1 MSTMQRV
8 EKKSQELLSA
18 SQIRVV
24 ELIAV
29 FCIVY
34 LAKEI
39 AGFTYRT
46 SLVTAVFLGAA
57 FLNLLITGL
66 ENIFSGRHGS
76 TDRGKRLWECG
87 TVTVDIFT
95 VIALIYLTGT
105 AESPFLFL
113 VTIPLFFAGRLL
125 PALRAGLAVTA
136 VTLASVV
143 IIGLMEIRGFIPHFS
158 CYGDSTGE
166 VPPLNHLVGMVM
178 VLCGFMGLMTYL
190 FSTFYENFNVYFRN
204 AENRLIS
211 SRRRIIELTRL
222 YDISLGINSVISLDT
237 LLKMVC
243 KEMTLLL
250 RRPWASV
257 VLLNHKHEI
266 VKHVELGERGV
277 ESYARDDKT
286 EEHDPLVRRVLEHEE
301 GLLLEDISADG
312 EVSRSVLVSNRQ
324 LRGLLS
330 VPISSGKE
338 TLGLMLVGDRMK
350 EGFAAE
356 DVRLMTILSSQVA
369 TAIEKSKLYEVM
381 NGRLGRFER
390 ENESLKN
397 ANKLKMN
404 YISNLS
410 HELKTPLTSIKAYV
424 ESLKDHISDPTF
436 EEKNDFLEVI
446 SNETDRLIRMV
457 NKVLDISKI
466 EFGQRSLKRKVF
478 DLAPLIKEVKSSMQ
492 PYLLD
497 KRLKLVVD
505 LKPDLPMVDGDD
517 DLIRQV
523 FINLI
528 GNAIK
533 FSNEG
538 ASIYIEAVED
548 AVSVRVTIR
557 DEGVGIPE
565 ENIKNIFR
573 QFYQVP
579 GSKGEGVG
587 LGLAIVK
594 NIIEQHGG
602 FINVTSRVGEGS
614 KFSFTL
620 PKEHHFNDLL
630 GYLFNSMEAREEI
643 QEMFQ
648 LSVKV
653 IAEMLSVKM
662 VSMML
667 LDQEKKELFIKVAY
681 GLGEEVVEKVRV
693 PLGGGIAGKV
703 VESGKPLL
711 VRDVERSGVKGSPNN
726 PQYETKS
733 LISVPLKIGT
743 VVIGV
748 INVNN
753 KTNGQPFNDDD
764 LALLVSMSE
773 RLAKVIERMRT
784 AEDSRAFLKETIQ
797 SLASLLNTHESDA
810 AGLLKMLVRWSVK
823 VARKLRLSE
832 KEIQVVQYVSSVHDV
847 GMTCVSD
854 RILRKTLELT
864 HDELDEI
871 RKHPQKGAAIMRPLE
886 FVELVSQNILFH
898 HERID
903 GKGYPMGL
911 KGDQIPIGSRIV
923 GVLDAYAAMI
933 SDKPYRKR
941 MTPNEAVE
949 ELIHHSG
956 TQFDPKVVSAF
967 IEVLMDE
974 GLLEIEEYSKFKEK
988 MRYAGKHRVTP

>member
-1 MSTMQRV
+1 
-8 EKKSQELLSA
+8 A
-18 SQIRVV
+18 
-24 ELIAV
+24 
-29 FCIVY
+29 
-34 LAKEI
+34 
-39 AGFTYRT
+39 AG
-46 SLVTAVFLGAA
+46 
-57 FLNLLITGL
+57 
-66 ENIFSGRHGS
+66 
-76 TDRGKRLWECG
+76 
-87 TVTVDIFT
+87 
-95 VIALIYLTGT
+95 
-105 AESPFLFL
+105 
-113 VTIPLFFAGRLL
+113 
-125 PALRAGLAVTA
+125 
-136 VTLASVV
+136 
-143 IIGLMEIRGFIPHFS
+143 
-158 CYGDSTGE
+158 
-166 VPPLNHLVGMVM
+166 
-178 VLCGFMGLMTYL
+178 
-190 FSTFYENFNVYFRN
+190 
-204 AENRLIS
+204 
-211 SRRRIIELTRL
+211 
-222 YDISLGINSVISLDT
+222 
-237 LLKMVC
+237 
-243 KEMTLLL
+243 
-250 RRPWASV
+250 
-257 VLLNHKHEI
+257 
-266 VKHVELGERGV
+266 GV
-277 ESYARDDKT
+277 AQ
-286 EEHDPLVRRVLEHEE
+286 
-301 GLLLEDISADG
+301 
-312 EVSRSVLVSNRQ
+312 SVLVSKRR
-324 LRGLLS
+324 LKGILA

-338 TLGLMLVGDRMK
+338 TLGLMIVGDRAK
-350 EGFAAE
+350 ESFAAE

-381 NGRLGRFER
+381 NGRLGRLER
-390 ENESLKN
+390 ENEGLKS
-397 ANKLKMN
+397 ANELKMN

-424 ESLKDHISDPTF
+424 ESLKDHINDPSF
-436 EEKNDFLEVI
+436 EEKGDFLEVI

-505 LKPDLPMVDGDD
+505 LKTDLPMVDGDD

-538 ASIYIEAVED
+538 SSIFIDAVED
-548 AVSVRVTIR
+548 AVSVRITIR

-614 KFSFTL
+614 RFAFTL

-648 LSVKV
+648 LAVKV

-681 GLGEEVVEKVRV
+681 GLEGEVVEKVRV

-703 VESGKPLL
+703 VESGRPLL
-711 VRDVERSGVKGSPNN
+711 VTNVEKNGVKSAPNN

-733 LISVPLKIGT
+733 LISVPLKLGA

-764 LALLVSMSE
+764 LALLVSISD

-797 SLASLLNTHESDA
+797 SLTSLLDTHESDTS
-810 AGLLKMLVRWSVK
+810 GLLKMLVKWSVN

-871 RKHPQKGAAIMRPLE
+871 RKHPQKGAAIMRPFE

-911 KGDQIPIGSRIV
+911 KGDQIPIGSRII
-923 GVLDAYAAMI
+923 GVLDAYASMI

-956 TQFDPKVVSAF
+956 TQFDPKVVAAF
-967 IEVLMDE
+967 VEVLMDE
-974 GLLEIEEYSKFKEK
+974 EQLEVEEYSRLAEK
-988 MRYAGKHRVTP
+988 IRYAGKHRVTR

>member
-1 MSTMQRV
+1 MNTIQKV
-8 EKKSQELLSA
+8 EEKPQEKLSV

-24 ELIAV
+24 ELVAV

-34 LAKEI
+34 IAKEI
-39 AGFTYRT
+39 VGFTYRT

-66 ENIFSGRHGS
+66 ENIFSGRYES

-87 TVTVDIFT
+87 TVTVDILT
-95 VIALIYLTGT
+95 VLALIYLTGT

-136 VTLASVV
+136 VTLFSVTM
-143 IIGLMEIRGFIPHFS
+143 IGLLEIRGVIPHFS
-158 CYGDSTGE
+158 CYSDSTGA
-166 VPPLNHLVGMVM
+166 VPPLHHLVGTVM
-178 VLCGFMGLMTYL
+178 VLGGFMGLMTYL

-204 AENRLIS
+204 TENRLIS

-286 EEHDPLVRRVLEHEE
+286 EEHDPLVRKVLDHEE
-301 GLLLEDISADG
+301 GLLLEDISAEG
-312 EVSRSVLVSNRQ
+312 AVERSVLIANRQ

-338 TLGLMLVGDRMK
+338 TLGIMLVGDRAK
-350 EGFAAE
+350 EKFAAE

-390 ENESLKN
+390 ENENLKN

-492 PYLLD
+492 PYLID
-497 KRLKLVVD
+497 KRLSLVVD

-538 ASIYIEAVED
+538 TSIYIEAVED
-548 AVSVRVTIR
+548 AVSVRITIR

-579 GSKGEGVG
+579 GSKGGGVG

-614 KFSFTL
+614 RFSFTL

-648 LSVKV
+648 LAVKV

-711 VRDVERSGVKGSPNN
+711 VRDVERSGVKGAPNN

-797 SLASLLNTHESDA
+797 SLSSLLDTHESDT
-810 AGLLKMLVRWSVK
+810 AGLLKMLVKWSVN

-911 KGDQIPIGSRIV
+911 KGDQIPIGSRII

-941 MTPNEAVE
+941 MTPDEAVG

-956 TQFDPKVVSAF
+956 TQFDQKVVAAF

-974 GLLEIEEYSKFKEK
+974 GMLEVEEYSKLKEK
-988 MRYAGKHRVTP
+988 MRYAGKHRVTH